1 MRRTKIVGTIGPA
14 CETLELL
21 RQLVEAGLNVARL
34 NFSHATHE
42 WHAERIRLLRQLEAE
57 IGTPIAIL
65 QDLSGPKVRVG
76 ELPPE
81 GIDLQNGMEV
91 VLTAEPVDAAREPR
105 SDRRRPA
112 AGRRS
117 SNALG
122 DEGCAATPSAAVVIP
137 LPVPPLLAALKP
149 GDQLF
154 LDDGLIE
161 LVVEAREGAGVRCRV
176 VEGGLLTSHKG
187 VTARGVAFDIPAVTK
202 RDLEDLRFGIAHQ
215 VDWVAL
221 SYVRRARDLEPV
233 LQAMAAAGVAIPI
246 IAKIEKQEAVE
257 YLDELLEAA
266 DGIMVARGD
275 LGVEMP
281 IHEVPVIQ
289 KEIIRRCNRTGKP
302 VITAT
307 QMLDSMIRNPR
318 PTRAEVSDVA
328 NAIIDGTDAVMLSGE
343 TAQGAYPVAA
353 VQMMDRIARRTER
366 ALDFPALLAQ
376 HLRGPALSITD
387 AISQGA
393 CEIAADL
400 CAAAILASTTSGQT
414 ARMISRNRPES
425 RIVGATANPATYRQL
440 ALCWGVHPVLC
451 APTHNTDEMLREAV
465 ERALEAGLI
474 RPGDTVVI
482 SAGVPV
488 GVPGNTN
495 LIKVQRV

>member
-1 MRRTKIVGTIGPA
+1 
-14 CETLELL
+14 
-21 RQLVEAGLNVARL
+21 
-34 NFSHATHE
+34 
-42 WHAERIRLLRQLEAE
+42 
-57 IGTPIAIL
+57 
-65 QDLSGPKVRVG
+65 
-76 ELPPE
+76 
-81 GIDLQNGMEV
+81 
-91 VLTAEPVDAAREPR
+91 
-105 SDRRRPA
+105 
-112 AGRRS
+112 
-117 SNALG
+117 
-122 DEGCAATPSAAVVIP
+122 
-137 LPVPPLLAALKP
+137 
-149 GDQLF
+149 
-154 LDDGLIE
+154 
-161 LVVEAREGAGVRCRV
+161 
-176 VEGGLLTSHKG
+176 
-187 VTARGVAFDIPAVTK
+187 
-202 RDLEDLRFGIAHQ
+202 
-215 VDWVAL
+215 
-221 SYVRRARDLEPV
+221 
-233 LQAMAAAGVAIPI
+233 
-246 IAKIEKQEAVE
+246 
-257 YLDELLEAA
+257 
-266 DGIMVARGD
+266 
-275 LGVEMP
+275 
-281 IHEVPVIQ
+281 
-289 KEIIRRCNRTGKP
+289 
-302 VITAT
+302 
-307 QMLDSMIRNPR
+307 
-318 PTRAEVSDVA
+318 
-328 NAIIDGTDAVMLSGE
+328 
-343 TAQGAYPVAA
+343 

>member
-1 MRRTKIVGTIGPA
+1 MP
-14 CETLELL
+14 L
-21 RQLVEAGLNVARL
+21 
-34 NFSHATHE
+34 
-42 WHAERIRLLRQLEAE
+42 
-57 IGTPIAIL
+57 AIL

-76 ELPPE
+76 ELPQG
-81 GIDLQNGMEV
+81 GIDLPDGALCCLIVADRWEGLN
-91 VLTAEPVDAAREPR
+91 TDAQLGRRPTT
-105 SDRRRPA
+105 DRRGPTDGTRP
-112 AGRRS
+112 GEVGG
-117 SNALG
+117 L
-122 DEGCAATPSAAVVIP
+122 PSTVIP
-137 LPVPPLLAALKP
+137 IPVPALMAALKP
-149 GDQLF
+149 GDHLF

-161 LVVEAREGAGVRCRV
+161 LVVEERQDGSLRCRV
-176 VEGGLLTSHKG
+176 ITGGHLASHKG
-187 VTARGVAFDIPAVTK
+187 VTAPGVTFDVPAVTE
-202 RDLEDLRFGIAHQ
+202 RDLADLRFGIAHQ

-221 SYVRRARDLEPV
+221 SYVRRACDLEPV
-233 LQAMAAAGVAIPI
+233 RREMAQAGVSIPI

-257 YLDELLEAA
+257 HLDELLEAA
-266 DGIMVARGD
+266 DGLMVARGD

-289 KEIIRRCNRTGKP
+289 KEIIRRCNCAGKP

-328 NAIIDGTDAVMLSGE
+328 NAILDGTDAVMLSGE
-343 TAQGAYPVAA
+343 TALGAYPVAA
-353 VQMMDRIARRTER
+353 VRMMERVAQRTEEV
-366 ALDFPALLAQ
+366 LDFKRLLDERVRNAPA
-376 HLRGPALSITD
+376 HGITD

-400 CAAAILASTTSGQT
+400 GAAAILASTTSGQT
-414 ARMISRNRPES
+414 ARMISRNRPEAL
-425 RIVGATANPATYRQL
+425 IVGATANRATYRQL
-440 ALCWGVHPVLC
+440 ALCWGVHPLLC

-465 ERALEAGLI
+465 ARALEAKLV
-474 RPGDTVVI
+474 RAGDTVVI